1 MNEIK
6 IKSNKLF
13 FNNKKLPSN
22 INEFV
27 GEILENKTEFLI
39 LKLFEI
45 NSFPS
50 ENNFKKIKGKPK
62 FDKLKIFKPVPG
74 LFMEYK
80 EGDIVKITTVIAK
93 KNEIISD
100 IEIITKELLLNI
112 KRI

>member
-6 IKSNKLF
+6 IKSNRLF

-22 INEFV
+22 VNEFV
-27 GEILENKTEFLI
+27 GEITENKTEFLV

-45 NSFPS
+45 NTYSS
-50 ENNFKKIKGKPK
+50 ENNFKKLKGKPK
-62 FDKLKIFKPVPG
+62 IEKIKIFKPIPG
-74 LFMEYK
+74 LFMEYE
-80 EGDIVKITTVIAK
+80 EGDIVKISTVVAR
-93 KNEIISD
+93 KNELISD